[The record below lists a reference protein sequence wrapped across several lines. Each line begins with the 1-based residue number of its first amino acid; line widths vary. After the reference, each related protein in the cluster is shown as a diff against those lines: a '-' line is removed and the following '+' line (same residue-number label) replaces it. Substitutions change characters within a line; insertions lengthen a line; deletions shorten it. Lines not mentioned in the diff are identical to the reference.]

1 MVQINRNYKIESDSL
16 NFILSR
22 REVSKNSPDKECW
35 RTVGYYS
42 TCENALKDLVDMEI
56 KGTGLK
62 DFETVVLKIQGI
74 KELIDSLRGREFPP
88 RK

>member
-16 NFILSR
+16 NVILSKK
-22 REVSKNSPDKECW
+22 EVSKNSPGKEHW

-42 TCENALKDLVDMEI
+42 TCESALKGLVEMEI

-62 DFETVVLKIQGI
+62 DFEKVVSKVQ
-74 KELIDSLRGREFPP
+74 ELRQSINGLNH
-88 RK
+88 RKM